1 MCNKLIL
8 NKNNVWTIDFIKFN
22 NLQNKKYIFQSM
34 SLIKN
39 IGFDG
44 SGVNSK
50 VTDKLNS
57 IYANSKKIT
66 NKNIFNSFYVNLQK
80 KILEK
85 RIRYFF

>member
-1 MCNKLIL
+1 
-8 NKNNVWTIDFIKFN
+8 
-22 NLQNKKYIFQSM
+22 M

-57 IYANSKKIT
+57 IYTYSKKIS
-66 NKNIFNSFYVNLQK
+66 NENIFNSFYVNLQK
-80 KILEK
+80 KILK
-85 RIRYFF
+85 DRIKYFF